1 MRLILSNNGAAGDT
15 PAKSG
20 MGPKRSTSGAAGYT
34 PDAVTTRLGMPKS
47 VVAARHV
54 RMPSTGFEA
63 STPERPMKRSG
74 RAQAAGTPLPAHTAR
89 AAVAKEALCTLKSLQ
104 PHAMEWAK
112 AAGTSFSSREM
123 AEDAMSAAVDSLG
136 VALSDLDLQR
146 ALGMSADDFDQMSN
160 LAGELRMQSKRF
172 ERGDPELLA
181 NASRMEAAKVALS
194 TFKSVQPH
202 AMERAEVHGTSF
214 SSQGMGDAMNA
225 AVRRRCQHSGHRAH
239 AAHKCCAQQRACIRA
254 MSGGISRGHDRPGRA
269 KHALT
274 PKREE

>member
-1 MRLILSNNGAAGDT
+1 M
-15 PAKSG
+15 
-20 MGPKRSTSGAAGYT
+20 KRSGQA
-34 PDAVTTRLGMPKS
+34 PKLA
-47 VVAARHV
+47 VAARQLH
-54 RMPSTGFEA
+54 MPSTGVEA

-194 TFKSVQPH
+194 TVKSLQPH

-225 AVRRRCQHSGHRAH
+225 AVRRRGQHSGHRAH
-239 AAHKCCAQQRACIRA
+239 AAHKCCA
-254 MSGGISRGHDRPGRA
+254 
-269 KHALT
+269 
-274 PKREE
+274 